1 LSRSVCALA
10 VLVLGAFAILSIGLA
25 MADNA
30 SFKVQPKDEHVI
42 SLGLQE
48 TDRVS
53 GSFSVVSDDEIGVVF
68 YVTDPYEN
76 LMLRFENVTQ
86 KSFSFIVETTGTY
99 QLHFDNSYSTVY
111 SKTVAL
117 NYDITHYTMGMPQEQ
132 FLLIVVA
139 VVALIGII
147 AYAVLM
153 PK

>member
-1 LSRSVCALA
+1 VCALA